1 MGLSQEGEVSRTAE
15 GAAAAAAGTV
25 LLTLAS
31 AQFLMT
37 LDSSVMNVSIATVA
51 KDVGTTV
58 TGIQTAITFYT
69 LVMASLMITGGKIGQ
84 ILGRK
89 RAFAIGCV
97 IYGCGSLITAL
108 SPNLVVLMLGW
119 SVLEGVGAALIM
131 PAIVALVASNFARP
145 QRPRAYGLVAS
156 AGAIAVAAGPLIGG
170 LFTTYLSWRWVFAG
184 EVLVVL
190 AILGLTRRIAD
201 TPAEKGARLDLVG
214 TVLSALGLG
223 LIVYGILRAGTW
235 GFVQPKQGAPEWV
248 GLSPVIWLV
257 LGGGV
262 VLRIFMWWEIHRI
275 QRGHAVLVDP
285 AMLRNRTMRGGL
297 ISFLFQYL
305 LQAGLFFAV
314 PLFLSVALGL
324 SAIATGV
331 RLLPLSITLLLA
343 AAGVPKVFPN
353 ASPRR
358 VVQLG
363 FLALFAGIVVL
374 LALLDVSAGPEIITW
389 PMLLAG
395 LGIGALASQLGS
407 VTVSAVPDE
416 QSGEVG
422 GIQNTVTNLGASIGT
437 ALSGAILI
445 AALTSSFLTGV
456 QNNPAVPKDLAAQGQ
471 VQLSGGVPFM
481 SDKDLTAALTKAG
494 VTGKTADAIVT
505 ENANARID
513 GLRSSLAVLALLAL
527 IALFTSRRIPAEQPS
542 ASAESE
548 SSPAQ
553 AGDPSPSGVDREA

>member
-1 MGLSQEGEVSRTAE
+1 MDLGQETGVGAGERAAT
-15 GAAAAAAGTV
+15 GAGMV

-108 SPNLVVLMLGW
+108 SPNLAVLILGW

-131 PAIVALVASNFARP
+131 PAIVALVASNFGRS

-170 LFTTYLSWRWVFAG
+170 LFTTYASWRWVFVG
-184 EVLVVL
+184 EVLIVL
-190 AILGLTRRIAD
+190 IILVLTRQITD
-201 TPAEKGARLDLVG
+201 TPAERGTKLDIVG

-223 LIVYGILRAGTW
+223 LIVYGILRSGTW
-235 GFVQPKQGAPEWV
+235 GFVQLKPGAPSWL
-248 GLSPVIWLV
+248 GLSPVFWLI

-262 VLRIFMWWEIHRI
+262 VLRLFSWWETRRLR
-275 QRGHAVLVDP
+275 RGEAVLIDP
-285 AMLRNRTMRGGL
+285 AMLRIPTLRGGL
-297 ISFLFQYL
+297 IAFCFQYL
-305 LQAGLFFAV
+305 LQAGLFFVV

-324 SAIATGV
+324 SAVATGV

-343 AAGVPKVFPN
+343 AAGVPRLFPN

-358 VVQLG
+358 VVRLG
-363 FLALFAGIVVL
+363 FLALFAGIVIMVA
-374 LALLDVSAGPEIITW
+374 ALDAGAGPEIVTW

-395 LGIGALASQLGS
+395 LGVGALASQLGS

-422 GIQNTVTNLGASIGT
+422 GVQNTVTNLGASIGT
-437 ALSGAILI
+437 ALAGAVLI
-445 AALTSSFLTGV
+445 SALTASFLTGI
-456 QNNPAVPKDLAAQGQ
+456 QQNPAVPKEVSSTAQ
-471 VQLSGGVPFM
+471 VQLAGGIPFV
-481 SDKDLTAALTKAG
+481 SDNDLKAALDKAG
-494 VTGKTADAIVT
+494 VPTETANAIVK
-505 ENANARID
+505 ENSDARLA
-513 GLRSSLAVLALLAL
+513 GLRSALSLLAVVALLAL
-527 IALFTSRRIPAEQPS
+527 FPGRRLPTRQPGAASNQTASSEAEE
-542 ASAESE
+542 AE
-548 SSPAQ
+548 
-553 AGDPSPSGVDREA
+553 DP

>member
-1 MGLSQEGEVSRTAE
+1 MGVSQQAE
-15 GAAAAAAGTV
+15 GGAATEAVAGAAGMV

-58 TGIQTAITFYT
+58 TGIQAAITFYT
-69 LVMASLMITGGKIGQ
+69 LVMASLMITGGRLGQ
-84 ILGRK
+84 IFGRK
-89 RAFAIGCV
+89 RAFGVGCV

-108 SPNLVVLMLGW
+108 SPSLPVLLLGW
-119 SVLEGVGAALIM
+119 SVLEGIGAALIM
-131 PAIVALVASNFARP
+131 PAIVALVASNFARS

-170 LFTTYLSWRWVFAG
+170 LFTTYASWRWVFAG

-190 AILGLTRRIAD
+190 IILALTRRITD
-201 TPAEKGARLDLVG
+201 TPREEGARLDLVG

-223 LIVYGILRAGTW
+223 LIVYGILRSGTW
-235 GFVQPKQGAPEWV
+235 GVVQPKADAPHWL
-248 GLSPVIWLV
+248 GLSPVIWLI
-257 LGGGV
+257 LGGGI
-262 VLRIFMWWEIHRI
+262 VLRVFLWWQHHRVA
-275 QRGHAVLVDP
+275 RGQAVLLDTT
-285 AMLRNRTMRGGL
+285 MLRNRTLRAGL
-297 ISFLFQYL
+297 TSFLFQYF

-324 SAIATGV
+324 SAVATGV
-331 RLLPLSITLLLA
+331 RLLPLSVTLLLA

-358 VVQLG
+358 VVQIG
-363 FLALFAGIVVL
+363 FGALFAGIVIL
-374 LALLDVSAGPEIITW
+374 LALLNVSAGPEIITW

-395 LGIGALASQLGS
+395 LGVGALASQLGS

-422 GIQNTVTNLGASIGT
+422 GVQNTVTNLGASLGT
-437 ALSGAILI
+437 ALAGAVLI
-445 AALTSSFLTGV
+445 SALTTSFLTGV
-456 QNNPAVPKDLAAQGQ
+456 AHNPAVPENVASKAQVELA
-471 VQLSGGVPFM
+471 GGIPFM
-481 SDKDLTAALTKAG
+481 SDKDLQAQLDKAG
-494 VTGKTADAIVT
+494 VPTKTADAIVT

-513 GLRSSLAVLALLAL
+513 GLRSSLSLLAIVAL
-527 IALFTSRRIPAEQPS
+527 IALFTTRRIPAQQPTANPANEAAANP
-542 ASAESE
+542 AS
-548 SSPAQ
+548 
-553 AGDPSPSGVDREA
+553 EALA

>member
-1 MGLSQEGEVSRTAE
+1 MDVSQQAGGGTATKAVA
-15 GAAAAAAGTV
+15 GAAGMV

-58 TGIQTAITFYT
+58 TGIQAAITFYT
-69 LVMASLMITGGKIGQ
+69 LVMASLMITGGRLGQ
-84 ILGRK
+84 IFGRK
-89 RAFAIGCV
+89 RAFAVGCV

-108 SPNLVVLMLGW
+108 SPSLPVLLLGW

-131 PAIVALVASNFARP
+131 PAIVALVASNFARS

-170 LFTTYLSWRWVFAG
+170 LFTTYWSWRWVFAG

-190 AILGLTRRIAD
+190 IILALTRRITD
-201 TPAEKGARLDLVG
+201 TPREEGARLDLVG

-223 LIVYGILRAGTW
+223 LIVYGILRSGTW
-235 GFVQPKQGAPEWV
+235 GVVQPKADAPQWL

-257 LGGGV
+257 LGGGI
-262 VLRIFMWWEIHRI
+262 VLRVFLWWQHHRAA
-275 QRGHAVLVDP
+275 RGEAVLLDT
-285 AMLRNRTMRGGL
+285 AMLRNRTLRAGL
-297 ISFLFQYL
+297 TSFLFQYF

-324 SAIATGV
+324 SAVATGV
-331 RLLPLSITLLLA
+331 RLLPLSVTLLLA
-343 AAGVPKVFPN
+343 AAGVPKVSPN

-358 VVQLG
+358 VVQIG
-363 FLALFAGIVVL
+363 FFALFAGIVIM
-374 LALLDVSAGPEIITW
+374 LALLDAGAGPEIVTW

-395 LGIGALASQLGS
+395 LGVGALASQLGS

-422 GIQNTVTNLGASIGT
+422 GVQNTVTNLGASLGT
-437 ALSGAILI
+437 ALAGAVLI
-445 AALTSSFLTGV
+445 SALTTSFLVGI
-456 QNNPAVPKDLAAQGQ
+456 QQNPAVPENLASKAQ
-471 VQLSGGVPFM
+471 VELAGGIPFL
-481 SDKDLTAALTKAG
+481 SDKDLQTQLDKAG
-494 VTGKTADAIVT
+494 VPAKTADAIVA

-513 GLRSSLAVLALLAL
+513 GLRSALSLLAIVAL
-527 IALFTSRRIPAEQPS
+527 IALFATRRIPARQPT
-542 ASAESE
+542 A
-548 SSPAQ
+548 SPA
-553 AGDPSPSGVDREA
+553 SEAAA